1 MHLSSSLSQVK
12 SSAVKV
18 KLSEVIG
25 LKWLLNC
32 HCRFWL
38 GQVLAW
44 DGHQQYLLEFGL
56 AKLQGLKLILGTAAD
71 DNLLLPVKS
80 NDSMGFMVT
89 WDQ

>member
-1 MHLSSSLSQVK
+1 MALELSLSFL
-12 SSAVKV
+12 AWPGAC
-18 KLSEVIG
+18 L
-25 LKWLLNC
+25 
-32 HCRFWL
+32 
-38 GQVLAW
+38 LAW